1 MDVDPFPGCHKR
13 PQWKADNYCAIW
25 YLRFDFGAPMRR
37 DRIYILLIRTE
48 LMGKMAGQDFPAF
61 ATELANKLQLES
73 MFDWHLGF
81 WNPASLLCK
90 PHWTPFCQCQLD
102 ACIIAQAFL
111 SKPREDLLLPDD
123 HWRNEK
129 NKRDRMSLK
138 RRRKDTEKVKQNT
151 KKKQNKWIAHHKAW
165 AKKNKVISLDYELI
179 LNRFSFL
186 YLAIPSSHS

>member
-1 MDVDPFPGCHKR
+1 
-13 PQWKADNYCAIW
+13 
-25 YLRFDFGAPMRR
+25 
-37 DRIYILLIRTE
+37 
-48 LMGKMAGQDFPAF
+48 MGKMAGQDFPAF

-138 RRRKDTEKVKQNT
+138 RRRKDTWESQTEHQEKTKQMDRPSQSMGKEEQGHNLRLWTNT
-151 KKKQNKWIAHHKAW
+151 
-165 AKKNKVISLDYELI
+165 E
-179 LNRFSFL
+179 
-186 YLAIPSSHS
+186 